1 MMESVETVLRIVEND
16 ARQNLDGQLDLFSA
30 MAGAEEAPQND
41 DYQVPNLREYD
52 SGELLKMEKE
62 VSGLYLSG
70 HPLDAYRE
78 KIEKSPPVP
87 SLSCRERMPGIL
99 ITRRL
104 PWYVP
109 WSKTRS

>member
-52 SGELLKMEKE
+52 SGELLKMEKR
-62 VSGLYLSG
+62 GLG
-70 HPLDAYRE
+70 PVPVR
-78 KIEKSPPVP
+78 PPVGCLP
-87 SLSCRERMPGIL
+87 GKDRKNLHLYHRSAAGRECQGF
-99 ITRRL
+99 
-104 PWYVP
+104 
-109 WSKTRS
+109 

>member
-78 KIEKSPPVP
+78 KIEKISTCTIAQLQGENARDFDNQTVT
-87 SLSCRERMPGIL
+87 LVC
-99 ITRRL
+99 T
-104 PWYVP
+104 VV
-109 WSKTRS
+109 KTRS